1 LLSNEPYLIPLFI
14 SICFDLLVMEYLH
27 SLNIVY
33 RDLKPDNM
41 GFTAKEGGQL
51 KLFDFG
57 LAREEK
63 ETDSDGLGK
72 YRMTGHTGSRRY
84 MAPEGM

>member
-1 LLSNEPYLIPLFI
+1 
-14 SICFDLLVMEYLH
+14 MEYLH

-33 RDLKPDNM
+33 RDLKPDNL
-41 GFTAKEGGQL
+41 GFTAKEEGVGQL

-63 ETDSDGLGK
+63 EKDSDGMGK
-72 YRMTGHTGSRRY
+72 FRMTGHTGSRRY
-84 MAPEGM
+84 MAPEGKNNRW